1 MGGNNPFGFVRGTIE
16 ELKKVSW
23 PTRQEIIN
31 NTAVVL
37 VAVAFCATLIWV
49 IDTFFSVVFRW
60 ILQ

>member
-37 VAVAFCATLIWV
+37 VAVAFCAALIWV